1 MIERPIR
8 RNRLPLAALVAF
20 TLLSACSK
28 ENATDAQA
36 NGNTPAVAETRTLAE
51 MVSSREN
58 LSTFGMALRETGLA
72 TVFDGTASYTVL
84 APTNDGFG
92 KLGEDGKI
100 LLQPEHRAVLAAVL
114 RSHVLPGFF
123 TPKDIVAAINAHG
136 GQPVEMRSM
145 GNQTLR
151 FAREGETLTVTSE
164 DGSKGVIG
172 EEPVLAGNGVALPV
186 DTVLKPLPS
195 AAATPSATASGD

>member
-1 MIERPIR
+1 MARPMLR
-8 RNRLPLAALVAF
+8 HRASLAALFALS
-20 TLLSACSK
+20 LLAACSK
-28 ENATDAQA
+28 ENATQAQA
-36 NGNTPAVAETRTLAE
+36 DGNAPAVAETRTLAE
-51 MVSSREN
+51 MVSNRQD
-58 LSTFGMALRETGLA
+58 LSTFGMALRETGLG

-151 FAREGETLTVTSE
+151 FAREGDKLTVTSE

-195 AAATPSATASGD
+195 ATTTPSATAPGD

>member
-1 MIERPIR
+1 MARPMLR
-8 RNRLPLAALVAF
+8 HRASLAALFALS
-20 TLLSACSK
+20 LLAACSK
-28 ENATDAQA
+28 ENATQAQA
-36 NGNTPAVAETRTLAE
+36 DGNAPAVAETRTLAE
-51 MVSSREN
+51 MVSNRQD
-58 LSTFGMALRETGLA
+58 LSTFGMGLRETGLG

-100 LLQPEHRAVLAAVL
+100 LLQTEHRAVLAAVL

-151 FAREGETLTVTSE
+151 FAREGDKLTVTSE

-195 AAATPSATASGD
+195 AATTPSATAPGD

>member
-1 MIERPIR
+1 MARPMLR
-8 RNRLPLAALVAF
+8 HRASLAVLFALS
-20 TLLSACSK
+20 LLAACSK
-28 ENATDAQA
+28 ENATQAQA
-36 NGNTPAVAETRTLAE
+36 DGNAPAVAETRTLAE
-51 MVSSREN
+51 MVSNRQD
-58 LSTFGMALRETGLA
+58 LSTFGMALRETGLG

-123 TPKDIVAAINAHG
+123 TPKDIVGAINAHG

-151 FAREGETLTVTSE
+151 FAREGDKLTVTSE

-195 AAATPSATASGD
+195 ATTTPSATAPGD